1 MKSFFRF
8 LTEARQSQASMQAKK
23 LGLTGDGHGGW
34 IDRAGKVIARTED
47 GKLKFTEKRTPKGQ
61 EEPEAD
67 TQKSA
72 APSPTTENKSTTS
85 CSTNLKQQ
93 QNLLP
98 KTNHKKFHH
107 LRLYLV
113 DLIHQQ

>member
-67 TQKSA
+67 TQKSS
-72 APSPTTENKSTTS
+72 APETK
-85 CSTNLKQQ
+85 
-93 QNLLP
+93 P
-98 KTNHKKFHH
+98 KTKAAQAPAPESKAPKKPAPEIGRAH
-107 LRLYLV
+107 V
-113 DLIHQQ
+113 

>member
-47 GKLKFTEKRTPKGQ
+47 GKLKFTEKRTPK
-61 EEPEAD
+61 D
-67 TQKSA
+67 KKNQKQI
-72 APSPTTENKSTTS
+72 
-85 CSTNLKQQ
+85 LK
-93 QNLLP
+93 NLLLLLLNR
-98 KTNHKKFHH
+98 KQKHH
-107 LRLYLV
+107 QLLN
-113 DLIHQQ
+113 QP